1 MKFDIPKIV
10 KVLNAGDYAAELE
23 PVKIQ
28 VWVNPPRSLLV
39 RHDEMIAKLAAAMS
53 KRLELGAGNEVD
65 AGELAKEIEAV
76 RGEMTAVFSE
86 LWSAGTDPERRWSAA
101 EIDKLIT
108 GMFETDPQ
116 LWPWLRNRTI
126 EMIREHRE
134 NVKKG

>member
-1 MKFDIPKIV
+1 MKFEIPKIV
-10 KVLNAGDYAAELE
+10 KTLNVGEYAAELE
-23 PVKIQ
+23 PVKIV
-28 VWVNPPRSLLV
+28 VWVNPPRALLV
-39 RHDEMIAKLAAAMS
+39 RHDEMIAKLATAMS
-53 KRLELGAGNEVD
+53 KRLELGAGSEVD

-86 LWSAGTDPERRWSAA
+86 LWSAGVDPETRWSAA

-134 NVKKG
+134 FVKKG